1 MQKPKRIAILGP
13 ESTGK
18 STLAA
23 ALAAYFQ
30 EPWVPEVAREYL
42 EKLHRPYAFEDLL
55 QIARQQMQLEDEL
68 AGEAKSYLFCDTD
81 LRVIQVWSL
90 HRFGKIDPWVLKEL
104 ERRTYDLILLCA
116 TDLPWQA
123 DPLREHPE
131 LEIREQLFEQYL
143 QLAKRSGFSYQII
156 AGDASERLRTAI
168 EAVEYIDD
176 NDYFRGSRGL

>member
-1 MQKPKRIAILGP
+1 M
-13 ESTGK
+13 
-18 STLAA
+18 
-23 ALAAYFQ
+23 
-30 EPWVPEVAREYL
+30 
-42 EKLHRPYAFEDLL
+42 
-55 QIARQQMQLEDEL
+55 
-68 AGEAKSYLFCDTD
+68 
-81 LRVIQVWSL
+81 IQVWSL

-104 ERRTYDLILLCA
+104 ERRSYDLILLCA

-156 AGDASERLRTAI
+156 AGDTSERLRAAI

-176 NDYFRGSRGL
+176 RDYFRGTRGL